1 MSFTATDNDVKLVS
15 DMADGLVGS
24 EIIKLAGE
32 VKAKIAAGEKIF
44 NLTIGDF
51 DPEVFPIPEALEEEI
66 ISAYKNKLTSYP
78 MANGM
83 LELRQAISGFIK
95 EKGGL
100 DYSAD
105 EILVSG
111 GARPLI
117 YATYQAILNEG
128 EKALFPIPSWNNN
141 HYSHLT
147 GVNAQIIETLPENNF
162 MPTVDQLKP
171 HISDASMVAVCS
183 PLNPTGTTFSEK
195 DLSEICELILAE
207 NKERKGKRKPVY
219 LLFDQI
225 YWLLTYNGI
234 KHFNPVELYPEM
246 KEYTISIDGASKAFC
261 ATGIRVGWA
270 FGPKFIMDKMKA
282 LLSHVGAWS
291 PKPEQMAFAKYLGR
305 KEEVNKFLD
314 KNIERLQSRL
324 NGFYDGFIS
333 MKNDG
338 LPVDTISPQG
348 AIYLTLKFDLVG
360 KQTPEGKILERT
372 EDITRYLLERAKV
385 AIVPFYAFGTERSS
399 TWYRLSV
406 GTTTEEDVKGALS
419 NIRAALEELK

>member
-195 DLSEICELILAE
+195 DLREICELILAE

>member
-183 PLNPTGTTFSEK
+183 PLNPTGTTFSE
-195 DLSEICELILAE
+195 
-207 NKERKGKRKPVY
+207 
-219 LLFDQI
+219 
-225 YWLLTYNGI
+225 
-234 KHFNPVELYPEM
+234 
-246 KEYTISIDGASKAFC
+246 
-261 ATGIRVGWA
+261 
-270 FGPKFIMDKMKA
+270 
-282 LLSHVGAWS
+282 
-291 PKPEQMAFAKYLGR
+291 
-305 KEEVNKFLD
+305 
-314 KNIERLQSRL
+314 
-324 NGFYDGFIS
+324 
-333 MKNDG
+333 
-338 LPVDTISPQG
+338 
-348 AIYLTLKFDLVG
+348 
-360 KQTPEGKILERT
+360 
-372 EDITRYLLERAKV
+372 
-385 AIVPFYAFGTERSS
+385 
-399 TWYRLSV
+399 
-406 GTTTEEDVKGALS
+406 
-419 NIRAALEELK
+419 

>member
-1 MSFTATDNDVKLVS
+1 MSFIATDNDVKLVS